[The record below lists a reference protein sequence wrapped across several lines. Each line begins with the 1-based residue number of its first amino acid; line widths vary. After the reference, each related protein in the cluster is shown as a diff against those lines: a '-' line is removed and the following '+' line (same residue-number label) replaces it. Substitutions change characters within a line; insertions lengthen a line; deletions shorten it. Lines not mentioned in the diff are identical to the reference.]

1 MPSPRSTWRL
11 TSSPLGSVTFSPVD
25 ALMVNDSLPVN
36 VEDIINRTVAEPVR
50 PATGR
55 ATVEAPPEK
64 AM

>member
-1 MPSPRSTWRL
+1 
-11 TSSPLGSVTFSPVD
+11 
-25 ALMVNDSLPVN
+25 MVNDSLPVN

-55 ATVEAPPEK
+55 TTVEAPPEK